1 MFFELKALMAI
12 YFKYQYF
19 ENFHLLHY
27 FDEQL
32 RFLSAS
38 YGLVDLEF
46 IEYIWQYFP
55 EAVNKNKLPPS
66 LIDEF
71 IKALTREKQRNNIS
85 ENKWKYFELT
95 FNKI

>member
-1 MFFELKALMAI
+1 MAI

-19 ENFHLLHY
+19 ENFHLLYY

-32 RFLSAS
+32 RFLSSS
-38 YGLVDLEF
+38 YGLVNLEF

-55 EAVNKNKLPPS
+55 EAVNKNKLPPN

-71 IKALTREKQRNNIS
+71 IKALTREKQRNKIS

-95 FNKI
+95 FNKIENK

>member
-1 MFFELKALMAI
+1 MAI

-38 YGLVDLEF
+38 YGLVNLEF
-46 IEYIWQYFP
+46 IEYIWQNFP

-71 IKALTREKQRNNIS
+71 IKALTREKQRNKIN